1 MSAVAKMIQK
11 LEFKQPHGWIGG
23 PLNIVVIGAGGNGSE
38 VVDSLAAFHH
48 ACIALGRSGGIH
60 VTVIDDAIVREPN
73 LVRQRFWPCDL
84 NQYKA
89 IALVNRYNLML
100 GICWEA
106 LPFRFPSV
114 ECTEAMRN
122 AHIVISAVDLTSV
135 RVAIAD
141 YPENVRYDA
150 MWLDIGNGHRHGQA
164 VFGALHQAKRNTYPT
179 VDVLYPEIRDMQDD
193 HTKSCSAAESL
204 QSQDCLVN
212 RTVATAA
219 LNIIWEVIRY
229 GATQKNL
236 VVVDLKTGAQ
246 STHKFPSV

>member
-1 MSAVAKMIQK
+1 
-11 LEFKQPHGWIGG
+11 
-23 PLNIVVIGAGGNGSE
+23 
-38 VVDSLAAFHH
+38 
-48 ACIALGRSGGIH
+48 
-60 VTVIDDAIVREPN
+60 
-73 LVRQRFWPCDL
+73 
-84 NQYKA
+84 
-89 IALVNRYNLML
+89 
-100 GICWEA
+100 
-106 LPFRFPSV
+106 
-114 ECTEAMRN
+114 MRN

-179 VDVLYPEIRDMQDD
+179 VDVLYPEIRDMQDG